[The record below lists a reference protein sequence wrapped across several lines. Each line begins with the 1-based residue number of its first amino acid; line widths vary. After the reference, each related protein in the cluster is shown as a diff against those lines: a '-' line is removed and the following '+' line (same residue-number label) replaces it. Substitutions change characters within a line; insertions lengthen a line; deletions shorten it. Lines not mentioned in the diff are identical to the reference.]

1 MKLVVTNRYFFSCE
15 YFENISF
22 VVIEVLYIYI
32 YISISISISISIYIY
47 IYTYIYMYIYICIYI
62 YIYIYALLFVHSSN
76 DRYNSVPL
84 LYIYYLYYNLCSA
97 IISLVTMM

>member
-32 YISISISISISIYIY
+32 YI
-47 IYTYIYMYIYICIYI
+47 YIYICIYI